1 MDICSGVQ
9 GWDKCL
15 TVEEYPL
22 GASGLHLPL
31 GLQAELFGGDML
43 QKIEAKEENLKE

>member
-1 MDICSGVQ
+1 MAIPHCGGV
-9 GWDKCL
+9 
-15 TVEEYPL
+15 PL
-22 GASGLHLPL
+22 SASASLHLLL